1 VAARRTGHGSHRTT
15 PQEGFRRMATRSAT
29 GTSRPLIGIG
39 DQSLRR
45 ALTAGEPERR
55 RVEAG
60 EKEAGR
66 MHWIGFDV
74 GKAFHWVCVLD
85 DKGEE
90 VLSRRV
96 GATEEDLEAACSQIE
111 ALGEDRAV
119 GIDLRGG
126 PATLLEAVLIERG
139 EEVFHVPGI
148 AVNRARDAYP
158 GESKSDARDA
168 RVIADQLR
176 LRRGALQQIRPR
188 NGVLAEMRV
197 LVAHRRDLLQ
207 DQTRRAARLREVLL
221 SVFPGLEAQLDL
233 KREGALVVVTKVATP
248 TAARRLGA
256 ARLFRWLKARG
267 VRKAEDLA
275 ERVVTAA
282 KAQHRELPAA
292 EAKSALVAEIASEML
307 RSKER
312 IAELDRRLEELLAA
326 SPEAEI
332 VKSLPG
338 MGVVFTAEFLAEA
351 SDLGRFASADS
362 LAAAAG
368 IAPVLRASG
377 ARSFQRR
384 ARRGNKVLKRVLYR
398 SAFSCISHHGRSE
411 VLPFYRRKRAEGK
424 GHHQAVIALARR
436 RVNVLWAML
445 RDGETYRE
453 QPAQTA

>member
-1 VAARRTGHGSHRTT
+1 
-15 PQEGFRRMATRSAT
+15 
-29 GTSRPLIGIG
+29 
-39 DQSLRR
+39 
-45 ALTAGEPERR
+45 
-55 RVEAG
+55 
-60 EKEAGR
+60 

-85 DKGEE
+85 DEGEE
-90 VLSRRV
+90 KLSRRV
-96 GATEEDLEAACSQIE
+96 QATEEDLEAACSEIE

-119 GIDLRGG
+119 AVGIDLMGG
-126 PATLLEAVLIERG
+126 PATLLEAILLGRG
-139 EEVFHVPGI
+139 ERLFHVPGI

-176 LRRGALQQIRPR
+176 LRRGALQEIRPR

-207 DQTRRAARLREVLL
+207 DQTRRAARLREILL
-221 SVFPGLEAQLDL
+221 GVFPGLEAQLDL

-267 VRKAEDLA
+267 VRKAKDLA
-275 ERVVTAA
+275 ERVVAAA
-282 KAQHRELPAA
+282 KAQRRRELPAS
-292 EAKSALVAEIASEML
+292 EAKAALVAEIASEML

-312 IAELDRRLEELLAA
+312 IAELDCRLEELLAA

-332 VKSLPG
+332 VRSLPG

-351 SDLGRFASADS
+351 GNLGRFASADS

-377 ARSFQRR
+377 ARSFKRR

-411 VLPFYRRKRAEGK
+411 AFYRKKRAEGK

-436 RVNVLWAML
+436 RVNVL
-445 RDGETYRE
+445 
-453 QPAQTA
+453 

>member
-1 VAARRTGHGSHRTT
+1 
-15 PQEGFRRMATRSAT
+15 MATRSAT
-29 GTSRPLIGIG
+29 GTSRSLIGIG

-55 RVEAG
+55 LEEAD

-85 DKGEE
+85 DEGEE
-90 VLSRRV
+90 VFSRKV
-96 GATEEDLEAACSQIE
+96 EASEEDLEAACSEIA
-111 ALGEDRAV
+111 ALGEERAV
-119 GIDLRGG
+119 GIDLMGG
-126 PATLLEAVLIERG
+126 PATLLEAVLIERD
-139 EEVFHVPGI
+139 ERIFHVPGI

-176 LRRGALQQIRPR
+176 LRRGALQEIRPR

-197 LVAHRRDLLQ
+197 LVAHRRNLLQ
-207 DQTRRAARLREVLL
+207 DQTRRAARLRETLL

-248 TAARRLGA
+248 TAARRFGA

-275 ERVVTAA
+275 ERVVAAA
-282 KAQHRELPAA
+282 KAQRRELPAA
-292 EAKSALVAEIASEML
+292 EAKAALVAEIASEML
-307 RSKER
+307 RGRER

-351 SDLGRFASADS
+351 GDLGRFASADS

-368 IAPVLRASG
+368 MAPVLRASG

-411 VLPFYRRKRAEGK
+411 AFYRKKRAEGK